1 MTQPMVIDNSVVMTW
16 CFEDEANDYAD
27 SVLDKLAET
36 TAMVPSIWAL
46 EVVNV
51 LLTAERR
58 KRLKQAESIRFM
70 TLLSQLPIVVD
81 HDRPEKMMKDLLDLG
96 RSTGLSSYDAA
107 YLELAMRND
116 FPLATLDKKLAE
128 AARLVD
134 VTLYKQ
140 G

>member
-1 MTQPMVIDNSVVMTW
+1 MNQPMVIDNSVVMTW
-16 CFEDEANDYAD
+16 CFEDVANDYAD

-58 KRLKQAESIRFM
+58 KRLKQADSIRFM

-81 HDRPEKMMKDLLDLG
+81 HDRPEKMMKDLLVLG

-134 VTLYKQ
+134 VTLLA
-140 G
+140 

>member
-1 MTQPMVIDNSVVMTW
+1 MNQPMVIDNSVVMTW

-58 KRLKQAESIRFM
+58 KRLKQADSIRFM

-81 HDRPEKMMKDLLDLG
+81 HDRPEKMMKDLLVLG

-134 VTLYKQ
+134 VTLLA
-140 G
+140 

>member
-58 KRLKQAESIRFM
+58 KRLKQADSLRFM

-116 FPLATLDKKLAE
+116 YPLATLDKKLAE

-134 VTLYKQ
+134 VTLFA
-140 G
+140 